1 MAVSPRFRPLASLV
15 QFHKRVA
22 HLSGRSAIRR
32 SGHVLA
38 AVWVTCPT
46 VLGPALAMTT
56 PDHIVYGSDCGV
68 PCTTEKTMT
77 TNLTALLGY
86 DGLTQSEIEAIG
98 HNALRLFPAAAKRIQ
113 LRGA

>member
-1 MAVSPRFRPLASLV
+1 MSRGYRTPTTSIAEMRE
-15 QFHKRVA
+15 
-22 HLSGRSAIRR
+22 HLRR
-32 SGHVLA
+32 LYLHTA
-38 AVWVTCPT
+38 ANCPT

-68 PCTTEKTMT
+68 PCSTEKTMAA
-77 TNLTALLGY
+77 NLTALLGY